1 MGENYLNWCV
11 MEGAQK
17 EEFGKTHGFG
27 NGKTKD
33 ENAEE

>member
-1 MGENYLNWCV
+1 

-27 NGKTKD
+27 GKHADVGDAEPEKD
-33 ENAEE
+33 